1 MGGTT
6 AQTLA
11 SPFARPQEIGSR
23 QPTPNLA
30 KRRMLP
36 MASTY
41 GNYETPHR
49 TNTLESGKYHAN
61 ANMPPP
67 DEVVAD
73 RLSV

>member
-1 MGGTT
+1 
-6 AQTLA
+6 
-11 SPFARPQEIGSR
+11 
-23 QPTPNLA
+23 
-30 KRRMLP
+30 

-41 GNYETPHR
+41 GDYETPHR